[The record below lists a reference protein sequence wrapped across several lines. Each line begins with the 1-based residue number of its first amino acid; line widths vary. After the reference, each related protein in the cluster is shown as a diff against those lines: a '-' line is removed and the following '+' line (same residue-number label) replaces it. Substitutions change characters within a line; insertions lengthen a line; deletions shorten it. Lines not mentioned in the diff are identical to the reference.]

1 MIELG
6 KKQTLTVVKTVDFGV
21 YLAEKDDKEGKDSV
35 LLPAKQVPAG
45 TKTGDELTVFIYK
58 DSKDRLIATTRE
70 PMLQVGQ
77 TAVLKVSQVTRIGAF
92 LNWGLEKDLL
102 LPYHEQTTRM
112 QEGKDVLVALYIDKS
127 QRLCATMKV
136 YHYLST
142 RTPYVVGDQV
152 KGRVY
157 EISGNFGVFVAVDD
171 KYSALIPAREAAGK
185 YRPGEIL
192 DLRVTEVKED
202 GKMNVTDRQ
211 KAYLQIE
218 EDAESVLSVID
229 EFAGVLPFDDKASP
243 EVIKREFGLSKNAFK
258 RAIGHLLKEGKIEI
272 KERRIYKK

>member
-45 TKTGDELTVFIYK
+45 TKAGDELTVFIYK

-211 KAYLQIE
+211 KA
-218 EDAESVLSVID
+218 
-229 EFAGVLPFDDKASP
+229 
-243 EVIKREFGLSKNAFK
+243 
-258 RAIGHLLKEGKIEI
+258 
-272 KERRIYKK
+272 